1 MDISRKRSALMVL
14 IAFLWL
20 GITVLGM
27 QKLFLPAMIL
37 GVVLMF
43 VHMFLGVARKG
54 VVSGLFLVYPLLA
67 WGVLWGASFVLSKHY
82 SDAFAGQMPAFTI
95 LGLHPSFAWT
105 VLTYWIGGMLTLT
118 VGFMLLR
125 SEWLSDKD
133 WDEFLA
139 AIANDR
145 EGA

>member
-43 VHMFLGVARKG
+43 VHMFIGVAPQG
-54 VVSGLFLVYPLLA
+54 VGSGRF
-67 WGVLWGASFVLSKHY
+67 
-82 SDAFAGQMPAFTI
+82 
-95 LGLHPSFAWT
+95 
-105 VLTYWIGGMLTLT
+105 IG
-118 VGFMLLR
+118 
-125 SEWLSDKD
+125 
-133 WDEFLA
+133 
-139 AIANDR
+139 
-145 EGA
+145 